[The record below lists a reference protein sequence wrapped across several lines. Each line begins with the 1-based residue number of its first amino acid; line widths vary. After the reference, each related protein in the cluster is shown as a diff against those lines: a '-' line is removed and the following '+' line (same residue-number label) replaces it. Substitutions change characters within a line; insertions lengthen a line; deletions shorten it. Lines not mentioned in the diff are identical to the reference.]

1 MMPPLLV
8 DTGEKA
14 GHVDKGDQRDVERIT
29 GPNEAGG
36 LLRRLDIEHTGQHHR
51 LVAHHADSTAV
62 EASKATHDA
71 LAPRGVVLH
80 EVAVVDDVADH
91 GLHVVGDV
99 GAVGQDRVEFGTR
112 AIGVVARFGLWRDLE
127 VVGRQEGQQILDLI
141 EDFFLAVGDIGGH
154 ARLELCEP
162 APPSSSRVTS
172 SPVTVFTTSG
182 PVMNMCDF
190 SRTMKMKSVIAG
202 LYTAPPAHGP
212 RITEICGMTPDACT
226 LR

>member
-1 MMPPLLV
+1 MADDAAVLLV
-8 DTGEKA
+8 NTGQEA
-14 GHVDKGDQRDVERIT
+14 RHVDKGDQRDVERIT

-36 LLRRLDIEHTGQHHR
+36 LLRRLDVEHTGQHHR
-51 LVAHHADSTAV
+51 LITHYADGTAF

-99 GAVGQDRVEFGTR
+99 GAVRQDCVEFKTQ
-112 AIGVVARFGLWRDLE
+112 AIGVVARFELWRDFE

-154 ARLELCEP
+154 ARLR
-162 APPSSSRVTS
+162 AV
-172 SPVTVFTTSG
+172 
-182 PVMNMCDF
+182 
-190 SRTMKMKSVIAG
+190 
-202 LYTAPPAHGP
+202 
-212 RITEICGMTPDACT
+212 
-226 LR
+226 

>member
-1 MMPPLLV
+1 MADDAAVLLV

-14 GHVDKGDQRDVERIT
+14 GHVDKGDQRDVERIA

-36 LLRRLDIEHTGQHHR
+36 LLRRLDVEHTGQHHR
-51 LVAHHADSTAV
+51 LVAHYADGTAV

-99 GAVGQDRVEFGTR
+99 GAVRQDCVEFGAQ
-112 AIGVVARFGLWRDLE
+112 AIGVVARFELWRDFE
-127 VVGRQEGQQILDLI
+127 VVGRQEGQQVLDLI

-154 ARLELCEP
+154 ARLR
-162 APPSSSRVTS
+162 AV
-172 SPVTVFTTSG
+172 
-182 PVMNMCDF
+182 
-190 SRTMKMKSVIAG
+190 
-202 LYTAPPAHGP
+202 
-212 RITEICGMTPDACT
+212 
-226 LR
+226 